1 MFLAMTLAATIVALY
16 AVPSTYGRL
25 GSIVGEGAVLIFGV
39 AVWLLIEHCQG
50 KEDILR
56 SQDILA
62 YMIG

>member
-39 AVWLLIEHCQG
+39 AVWLLI
-50 KEDILR
+50 
-56 SQDILA
+56 
-62 YMIG
+62 